1 MKYSITMNK
10 MKGANSYTI
19 DTVSEIT
26 KVIRAGK
33 NLNQRQ
39 AVKIAFPDAKSFES
53 FGFTIIGNDLQ
64 IRKYH
69 FT

>member
-1 MKYSITMNK
+1 MNK
-10 MKGANSYTI
+10 MQGTKDYKI
-19 DTVSEIT
+19 DIVSEIT

-33 NLNQRQ
+33 NLDQRQ
-39 AVKIAFPDAKSFES
+39 AVQIAFPDAKSFES

-69 FT
+69 FS